1 MLINLDD
8 FSRMLK
14 IERNYSENTISAYLS
29 DLKSFNVFLEKNKI
43 NFKDVINDSKHIKS
57 FFRQLSKK
65 KLSPRSIKRKFSSLS
80 SYFIFLLDRKTI
92 KNNPLNGIFTP
103 KVPKALPEILT
114 TEEINKVFFQS
125 ENTDNELLGLRDRC
139 ILEMLY
145 SSGLRVSELCNLKV
159 NNIQFDLDLIRFFG
173 KGNKER
179 MIPLTY
185 YARRWLERYLTQ
197 SRRIL
202 SERSTKGSKFVFL
215 SNNGLPLTRVAV
227 WQSVKKYI
235 NKAAIPKKIS
245 PHTFRHSFAT
255 HLVDGGANLVEV
267 QALLGHADISTTEIY
282 TQVRQNRL
290 KGLVNNIHPLSNI
303 LKR

>member
-14 IERNYSENTISAYLS
+14 IERNYSDNTISAYLS

-43 NFKDVINDSKHIKS
+43 NFKDVILDDKHTKT
-57 FFRQLSKK
+57 FFRHLSKK
-65 KLSPRSIKRKFSSLS
+65 KLSPRSVKRKFSSLS
-80 SYFIFLLDRKTI
+80 SYFIFLLYKKII

-114 TEEINKVFFQS
+114 IDEINKVFFES

-145 SSGLRVSELCNLKV
+145 SSGLRVSELCNLKI
-159 NNIQFDLDLIRFFG
+159 NNIQFDLNLIRFFG

-202 SERSTKGSKFVFL
+202 SERSTKGSNFVFL
-215 SNNGLPLTRVAV
+215 SNNGLPLTRAAI

-235 NKAAIPKKIS
+235 DKAGIPKDIS

-255 HLVDGGANLVEV
+255 HLIDGGANLVEV

-282 TQVRQNRL
+282 T
-290 KGLVNNIHPLSNI
+290 HLSREFIESEYMKAFQKDKN
-303 LKR
+303 

>member
-43 NFKDVINDSKHIKS
+43 NFKEVINDSKHIKS

-185 YARRWLERYLTQ
+185 YARKWLERYLTQ

-215 SNNGLPLTRVAV
+215 SNNGLPLTRAAV

-255 HLVDGGANLVEV
+255 HLIDGGANLVEV

-282 TQVRQNRL
+282 T
-290 KGLVNNIHPLSNI
+290 HLSRDFIDSEYMKAFEKDKN
-303 LKR
+303 

>member
-14 IERNYSENTISAYLS
+14 IERNYSDNTISAYLS

-43 NFKDVINDSKHIKS
+43 NFKDVILYDKHTKT
-57 FFRQLSKK
+57 FFRHLSKK
-65 KLSPRSIKRKFSSLS
+65 KLSPRSVKRKFSSLS
-80 SYFIFLLDRKTI
+80 SYFIFLLDKKII

-114 TEEINKVFFQS
+114 IDEINKVFFES

-145 SSGLRVSELCNLKV
+145 SSGLRVSELCNLKI
-159 NNIQFDLDLIRFFG
+159 NNIQFDLNLIRFFG

-202 SERSTKGSKFVFL
+202 SERSTKGSNFVFL
-215 SNNGLPLTRVAV
+215 SNNGLPLTRAAI

-235 NKAAIPKKIS
+235 DKAGIPKDIS

-255 HLVDGGANLVEV
+255 HLIDGGANLVEV

-282 TQVRQNRL
+282 T
-290 KGLVNNIHPLSNI
+290 HLSREFIESEYMKAFQKDKN
-303 LKR
+303 